1 MAYSKK
7 ERKELWEVS
16 YINND
21 RTEHIII
28 GLRYIKDEIR
38 DILKD
43 MIEISI
49 LQGSEL
55 SFDVFCKL
63 LIEVSEIGR
72 QIFVKGINVNPIT
85 VNKRGRKKKNTEE
98 KAAIDVWKEVYV
110 DCLEHHITI
119 LRKREITEILLPLNN
134 FGISKI
140 FSACNII
147 KETEVNLDKVQF
159 TELPIRCAPKGI
171 TVSQAQSA
179 ESVSTSIFRT

>member
-1 MAYSKK
+1 MAYSRE
-7 ERKELWEVS
+7 ERKELWKVS

-21 RTEHIII
+21 KIEHTII
-28 GLRYIKDEIR
+28 GLKYIKDEIR
-38 DILKD
+38 GVLKD

-49 LQGSEL
+49 LRGSGL

-72 QIFVKGINVNPIT
+72 QIFVKGIDVNPIT

-110 DCLEHHITI
+110 DCFEHHTTI
-119 LRKREITEILLPLNN
+119 LRKREITEMLLPLNN
-134 FGISKI
+134 FGISYKI

-147 KETEVNLDKVQF
+147 SETEVDLNKVQF
-159 TELPIRCAPKGI
+159 TESPIRCVPEGIAAPRMYRKLE
-171 TVSQAQSA
+171 QQNQ
-179 ESVSTSIFRT
+179 